1 MTSGLLLRT
10 PALLRRR
17 LGRLVVTVS
26 ARRDAPSPILA
37 LVSGRE
43 RIEVSHAETVESLAW
58 AEQIDGW
65 EPALRVHPHDP
76 RVNDR

>member
-1 MTSGLLLRT
+1 MASYY
-10 PALLRRR
+10 ALRRCSGAASDAWW
-17 LGRLVVTVS
+17 LTVS

-76 RVNDR
+76 RVNDQ